1 MEDEEREARRRII
14 VVHIY
19 HQGQSEK
26 KIQKHSKR
34 GLNRPISLKDINDCV
49 ISSENVR
56 LGCSIT
62 IALVVV
68 ASHMSVTPH
77 GGMAKSNS
85 VIASRPLYVLIL
97 TDVTV
102 VVARLLIPTP
112 KEAEEKGEEG
122 DDEWRGAFVF
132 LEIGL
137 VIYQAFRALFID
149 CSFYLVLVLCL
160 LSFL

>member
-1 MEDEEREARRRII
+1 
-14 VVHIY
+14 
-19 HQGQSEK
+19 
-26 KIQKHSKR
+26 
-34 GLNRPISLKDINDCV
+34 
-49 ISSENVR
+49 
-56 LGCSIT
+56 
-62 IALVVV
+62 
-68 ASHMSVTPH
+68 MSVTPH

-85 VIASRPLYVLIL
+85 GIASRPLYMLIL

-102 VVARLLIPTP
+102 VVARLLIPQP

-122 DDEWRGAFVF
+122 DDGWRGAFVV

-137 VIYQAFRALFID
+137 VVYQAFRALFID